1 MIRTFAL
8 LSFTLLTTIAFS
20 QEKFSFV
27 LKGQIFSTES
37 DTIRLFQNFGAENVE
52 IAAIKLKKDGFFEEK
67 VTVTDKDYYILA
79 LEDKQVINIVVEGT
93 DTISVYGDGRNFLYH
108 TNIVGSPSST
118 ALLDFLRI
126 NTHYKIQLDS
136 ANSYL
141 QANQD
146 KKAEIQKE
154 FQPVYQAFLGQ
165 RQRYIKENGD
175 SPALI
180 GVVPSINIEQEFDI
194 YEQVV
199 NQLNASFG
207 QSPTIKRIVSEFEAN
222 KQAMIAKMPLAPGA
236 EVKEIILP
244 NPEGDT
250 LRLSDY
256 KGKVV
261 LIDFWAAWCGPCR
274 RENPNVVNLYNQ
286 YKDKGFEVF
295 SVSLDKDKEKWLE
308 AIQKDGLIWD
318 GHVSDLK
325 GWSSVAGK
333 AYNVSSIPFTVL
345 IDREGKVI
353 ATNLRGEGLAN
364 KLQNIFE

>member
-154 FQPVYQAFLGQ
+154 F
-165 RQRYIKENGD
+165 
-175 SPALI
+175 
-180 GVVPSINIEQEFDI
+180 
-194 YEQVV
+194 
-199 NQLNASFG
+199 
-207 QSPTIKRIVSEFEAN
+207 
-222 KQAMIAKMPLAPGA
+222 
-236 EVKEIILP
+236 
-244 NPEGDT
+244 
-250 LRLSDY
+250 
-256 KGKVV
+256 
-261 LIDFWAAWCGPCR
+261 
-274 RENPNVVNLYNQ
+274 
-286 YKDKGFEVF
+286 
-295 SVSLDKDKEKWLE
+295 
-308 AIQKDGLIWD
+308 
-318 GHVSDLK
+318 
-325 GWSSVAGK
+325 
-333 AYNVSSIPFTVL
+333 
-345 IDREGKVI
+345 
-353 ATNLRGEGLAN
+353 
-364 KLQNIFE
+364 